1 MRKKVG
7 KETRTLSFARM
18 TRLESLMPESL
29 AQTLT
34 FTSGRPSEKQME
46 MHFEGR
52 HDPHQ
57 WQGLSFFQ
65 VYGVSSHGKL

>member
-1 MRKKVG
+1 
-7 KETRTLSFARM
+7 
-18 TRLESLMPESL
+18 MPESL